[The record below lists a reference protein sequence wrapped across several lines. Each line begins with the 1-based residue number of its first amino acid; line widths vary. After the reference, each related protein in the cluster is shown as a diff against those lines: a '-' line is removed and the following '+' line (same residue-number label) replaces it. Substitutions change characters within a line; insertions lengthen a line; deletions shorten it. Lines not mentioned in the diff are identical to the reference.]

1 MAVIRLR
8 PCEMGAG
15 VNNLLWWPSNRSLSG
30 SASRRMRQAKTDGPR
45 RCVAVLTELLSQ
57 SEQGI
62 LFWGGGG
69 LVIQSRTAQVFA
81 VD

>member
-8 PCEMGAG
+8 PCEMGPG

-45 RCVAVLTELLSQ
+45 RCVAVLTDTLYQLER
-57 SEQGI
+57 GI
-62 LFWGGGG
+62 LFWGRGV
-69 LVIQSRTAQVFA
+69 LVIRSEPLRCLQ
-81 VD
+81 